1 MSAFTNK
8 KNIGSEQ
15 VTRLAKLLDITV
27 DGVRK
32 LRVLTWRKKGI
43 YRWYR
48 VYWQKEVGEK
58 TSLKSLANSLQCI
71 PAMAVARAIKRPDDA
86 PWGRLTSLCNCTNVL
101 KGEQYYLRGKNNT
114 IGRAPTSQVYNSA
127 CTVSNL
133 HCNISEDGDCCYIED
148 LSKNGTWLNGY
159 RLTTNTTGRLY
170 PGIIISLTD
179 KYRFGRLGVAAFVFS
194 HMKGPLHFFHK
205 YQLGNKIGHG
215 TFAVVHECV
224 HRETGER
231 FAVKIID
238 TNVPRGWNSN
248 HVKTKVLRE
257 IEIQES
263 IHDHPNIVHIL
274 EHFVER
280 SAGSVFIV
288 MEHARGGNL
297 YQRLRTVGH
306 YTESDARK
314 IMEQLLSTVKYMHE
328 KSVTH
333 RDLKPA
339 NILLGGDLEVKIA
352 DFSESTLTV
361 AGMTAYTGSPI
372 YFAPE
377 VLRQKMLDKT
387 PPYNCLADMWSL
399 GVIMFN
405 VLCARNPW
413 KQQDLETQLEN
424 TPYNIDIRT
433 PWPSISDNAKDLL
446 RKMLSPADNRCSA
459 DDALR
464 HPWFH
469 QKKRKR

>member
-1 MSAFTNK
+1 
-8 KNIGSEQ
+8 
-15 VTRLAKLLDITV
+15 
-27 DGVRK
+27 
-32 LRVLTWRKKGI
+32 
-43 YRWYR
+43 
-48 VYWQKEVGEK
+48 
-58 TSLKSLANSLQCI
+58 
-71 PAMAVARAIKRPDDA
+71 
-86 PWGRLTSLCNCTNVL
+86 
-101 KGEQYYLRGKNNT
+101 
-114 IGRAPTSQVYNSA
+114 
-127 CTVSNL
+127 
-133 HCNISEDGDCCYIED
+133 
-148 LSKNGTWLNGY
+148 
-159 RLTTNTTGRLY
+159 
-170 PGIIISLTD
+170 
-179 KYRFGRLGVAAFVFS
+179 
-194 HMKGPLHFFHK
+194 
-205 YQLGNKIGHG
+205 
-215 TFAVVHECV
+215 
-224 HRETGER
+224 
-231 FAVKIID
+231 
-238 TNVPRGWNSN
+238 
-248 HVKTKVLRE
+248 
-257 IEIQES
+257 
-263 IHDHPNIVHIL
+263 
-274 EHFVER
+274 
-280 SAGSVFIV
+280 
-288 MEHARGGNL
+288 
-297 YQRLRTVGH
+297 
-306 YTESDARK
+306 
-314 IMEQLLSTVKYMHE
+314 MEQLLSTVKYMHE

-339 NILLGGDLEVKIA
+339 NILLGGDLQVKIA

-424 TPYNIDIRT
+424 TQYNIDIRT